1 MHEHAERFAGSLVT
15 ADVALEREF
24 EARLA
29 DSSRLAFRV
38 AFSVLRQREDAE
50 DVAQEAFAKAYRS
63 FNQLRDRTRFRAW
76 LVRMTWRMAL
86 DRQRA
91 NRRRLSHE
99 SPVAA
104 HDTGLVEA
112 GLSLPERSRGQTR
125 QDLHA
130 ATTAD
135 VAAARERAEHLW
147 KEIEALP
154 EKLRLVVVLAGIEG
168 HDMHEVSAL
177 LDVPEGTV
185 KSRLFLARKQLKE
198 RLSWMVTSTQ
208 S

>member
-1 MHEHAERFAGSLVT
+1 MHEHAERLVGSLVT
-15 ADVALEREF
+15 ADRELEREF

-38 AFSVLRQREDAE
+38 ALSVLRQWEDAE

-63 FNQLRDRTRFRAW
+63 FSQLRDRTRFRAW

-86 DRQRA
+86 DRHRA
-91 NRRRLSHE
+91 NRRRLARE
-99 SPVAA
+99 LPVE
-104 HDTGLVEA
+104 VEA
-112 GLSLPERSRGQTR
+112 SLTWSERSRGQTR
-125 QDLHA
+125 LDRHE
-130 ATTAD
+130 TPTAD
-135 VAAARERAEHLW
+135 TVVARERAEHLW
-147 KEIEALP
+147 RAIEALP

-168 HDMHEVSAL
+168 HDMHEVGAL

-198 RLSWMVTSTQ
+198 RLSWMVTGIRN
-208 S
+208 

>member
-1 MHEHAERFAGSLVT
+1 MHEHAERLAGPFVT
-15 ADVALEREF
+15 ADLELEREF

-76 LVRMTWRMAL
+76 LVRMTWRFAL

-91 NRRRLSHE
+91 NRRRLARE
-99 SPVAA
+99 SSGAE
-104 HDTGLVEA
+104 HDRDFEAEGLRA
-112 GLSLPERSRGQTR
+112 NPHS
-125 QDLHA
+125 
-130 ATTAD
+130 TAD
-135 VAAARERAEHLW
+135 VVAARERTEHLW
-147 KEIEALP
+147 NAIEELP

-185 KSRLFLARKQLKE
+185 KSRLFLARKQLRE
-198 RLSWMVTSTQ
+198 RLSWMVTSTKG
-208 S
+208 

>member
-1 MHEHAERFAGSLVT
+1 MHEHAERLAGSLVT
-15 ADVALEREF
+15 ADLELEREF

-91 NRRRLSHE
+91 NRRRMVREFL
-99 SPVAA
+99 VAA
-104 HDTGLVEA
+104 GSTDDFVEV
-112 GLSLPERSRGQTR
+112 GFQTR
-125 QDLHA
+125 LA
-130 ATTAD
+130 TAD
-135 VAAARERAEHLW
+135 VVAARERAEHLW
-147 KEIEALP
+147 NAIEALP

-198 RLSWMVTSTQ
+198 RLSWMVTSTK

>member
-1 MHEHAERFAGSLVT
+1 MHEHAERLAGSLVT
-15 ADVALEREF
+15 ADQELEREF

-29 DSSRLAFRV
+29 DSSTLAFRV

-91 NRRRLSHE
+91 NRRRLARDRWRRGRQTRLR
-99 SPVAA
+99 PRGN
-104 HDTGLVEA
+104 DGGLV
-112 GLSLPERSRGQTR
+112 
-125 QDLHA
+125 
-130 ATTAD
+130 
-135 VAAARERAEHLW
+135 VARERAEHLW
-147 KEIEALP
+147 KAIEPCPRSFDWSSCWPAF
-154 EKLRLVVVLAGIEG
+154 EG
-168 HDMHEVSAL
+168 HDMQEVSAL

-185 KSRLFLARKQLKE
+185 KSRLFLARQQLKE
-198 RLSWMVTSTQ
+198 RLSWMATSTK

>member
-1 MHEHAERFAGSLVT
+1 MHEHAERLVGSLVT
-15 ADVALEREF
+15 ADREFEREF

-29 DSSRLAFRV
+29 DSSKLAFRV

-91 NRRRLSHE
+91 NRRRSVREL
-99 SPVAA
+99 PVA
-104 HDTGLVEA
+104 DPVEA
-112 GLSLPERSRGQTR
+112 GLQARL
-125 QDLHA
+125 D
-130 ATTAD
+130 TAD
-135 VAAARERAEHLW
+135 VIDARERAEHLW
-147 KEIEALP
+147 SAIAALP

-168 HDMHEVSAL
+168 HDMREVSAL
-177 LDVPEGTV
+177 LEVPEGTV
-185 KSRLFLARKQLKE
+185 KSRMFLARKQLKE
-198 RLSWMVTSTQ
+198 RLSWMVTGTKG
-208 S
+208 

>member
-1 MHEHAERFAGSLVT
+1 MHEHAERLSGSFVM
-15 ADVALEREF
+15 ADRQLEREF

-38 AFSVLRQREDAE
+38 AYSVLRQREDAE

-63 FNQLRDRTRFRAW
+63 FSQLRDRTRFRAW

-86 DRQRA
+86 DRQRS
-91 NRRRLSHE
+91 NRRRSTR
-99 SPVAA
+99 V
-104 HDTGLVEA
+104 VEA
-112 GLSLPERSRGQTR
+112 GLQARLDQSGE
-125 QDLHA
+125 
-130 ATTAD
+130 TTAD
-135 VAAARERAEHLW
+135 LVAARERAEELW
-147 KEIEALP
+147 KAIEALP

-198 RLSWMVTSTQ
+198 QLSWMVAGTKS
-208 S
+208 

>member
-1 MHEHAERFAGSLVT
+1 MHEHAERLAGSLVT
-15 ADVALEREF
+15 ADLELEREF
-24 EARLA
+24 EARLV

-91 NRRRLSHE
+91 NRRRMVREFS
-99 SPVAA
+99 VV
-104 HDTGLVEA
+104 DGRTDDVVE
-112 GLSLPERSRGQTR
+112 GGQAR
-125 QDLHA
+125 LD
-130 ATTAD
+130 ATD
-135 VAAARERAEHLW
+135 VVAARERAEHLW
-147 KEIEALP
+147 SAIEALP

-168 HDMHEVSAL
+168 HDMREVSGL

-198 RLSWMVTSTQ
+198 RLSWMVTSTK

>member
-1 MHEHAERFAGSLVT
+1 MHEHAERLAGSLVT
-15 ADVALEREF
+15 ADQQLEREF

-63 FNQLRDRTRFRAW
+63 FNQLRDRSRFRAW

-86 DRQRA
+86 DRQRS
-91 NRRRLSHE
+91 NRRRLE
-99 SPVAA
+99 REIPAER
-104 HDTGLVEA
+104 EA
-112 GLSLPERSRGQTR
+112 GTDRGYERDDQR
-125 QDLHA
+125 
-130 ATTAD
+130 TTPAD
-135 VAAARERAEHLW
+135 VFAARERAEELW
-147 KEIEALP
+147 KAIEALP

-168 HDMHEVSAL
+168 HDIHEVSAL

-185 KSRLFLARKQLKE
+185 KSRLFLARKQLRE
-198 RLSWMVTSTQ
+198 RLSWIVTGTKS
-208 S
+208 

>member
-1 MHEHAERFAGSLVT
+1 MHEHAERLAGSLVT
-15 ADVALEREF
+15 AGRELEREF

-29 DSSRLAFRV
+29 DSSKLAFRI

-63 FNQLRDRTRFRAW
+63 FDQLRDRTRFRAW

-91 NRRRLSHE
+91 NRRRWVRE
-99 SPVAA
+99 FPVADPA
-104 HDTGLVEA
+104 EA
-112 GLSLPERSRGQTR
+112 GLQARLDTG
-125 QDLHA
+125 
-130 ATTAD
+130 D
-135 VAAARERAEHLW
+135 VVAARERAEHLW
-147 KEIEALP
+147 NAIEALP
-154 EKLRLVVVLAGIEG
+154 VKLRLVVVLAGIEG

-198 RLSWMVTSTQ
+198 RLSWMVTSTKG
-208 S
+208 